1 MEDEVGV
8 QTMKT
13 LGQNMAFVLK
23 KLHAVE
29 SK

>member
-23 KLHAVE
+23 KLHAGE
-29 SK
+29 GK